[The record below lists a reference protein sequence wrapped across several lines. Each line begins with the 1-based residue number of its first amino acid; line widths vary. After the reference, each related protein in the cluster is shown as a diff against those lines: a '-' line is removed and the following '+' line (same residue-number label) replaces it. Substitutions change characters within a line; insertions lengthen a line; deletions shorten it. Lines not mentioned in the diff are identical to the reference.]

1 MVVTSLLLRVWPA
14 QVATKDESVTQVWE
28 RVRGPLRQALRT
40 LGISSVPTARRSE
53 LAALDQI
60 INRDVPELRWAE
72 GLRVGMEGT
81 RNSALLPCTSGA
93 AGLPRPR
100 LASCWVLRSSLT
112 LLQMLLPSN
121 R

>member
-1 MVVTSLLLRVWPA
+1 MCLLPRVWPA

-60 INRDVPELRWAE
+60 INRDVPELRWAG
-72 GLRVGMEGT
+72 GLRVGMKGSHMAFWI
-81 RNSALLPCTSGA
+81 SAVHICCCRTAATKAGILLGA
-93 AGLPRPR
+93 AENSDS
-100 LASCWVLRSSLT
+100 AANAAA
-112 LLQMLLPSN
+112 M
-121 R
+121 